1 MVTLI
6 HYFIQ
11 GVYRYYKN
19 VLAICIGFLIF
30 AAVSCAQQPAG
41 YKSINAGEFAEMLQ
55 KDSGIVLDVRTP
67 GEYKSGHVAQSVSID
82 IMQADFEDKIRG
94 LDKEKTYYIYCRSGN
109 RSSKASSIMT
119 NLGFTKVYNVKDG
132 IENILKSGVSVSK
145 D

>member
-1 MVTLI
+1 MT
-6 HYFIQ
+6 
-11 GVYRYYKN
+11 
-19 VLAICIGFLIF
+19 ICAGFLIF

-41 YKSINAGEFAEMLQ
+41 YKSISAGEFAERLQ

-82 IMQADFEDKIRG
+82 IMQAGFEDKINK

-109 RSSKASSIMT
+109 RSSNASSIMT
-119 NLGFTKVYNVKDG
+119 NLGFTKVYNVKDR
-132 IENILKSGVSVSK
+132 IDNILKSGVPVSK